1 MRAPE
6 LVHRGLRGGNA
17 SDHTLS
23 GVMLQLQALRK
34 NRLRMF
40 AMLESFE
47 GFKGC
52 KVKKSVWD
60 FYFTLSPHVVGRRVA
75 VADLRLPCSKA
86 LKDLKISSQKE
97 F

>member
-1 MRAPE
+1 M
-6 LVHRGLRGGNA
+6 H

-52 KVKKSVWD
+52 KVKNPVWD
-60 FYFTLSPHVVGRRVA
+60 FYFTLSPTLSGVVLQLQIFVCHARK
-75 VADLRLPCSKA
+75 L
-86 LKDLKISSQKE
+86 
-97 F
+97 